1 MAPADKKPLVDQY
14 LALLRAAEEPPYHLL
29 IKSAKDM
36 TKAQARDCY
45 LHYLAWGL
53 FDVKDKYALFAVDA
67 SGKLQLPR
75 PEAKV
80 TISPPKIAGVDFK
93 YVTQIDKKGLLKTG
107 KQDIANLDARNV
119 VFLVRLSQALAA
131 MGATRLYHIGFV
143 FPATRTDNHGQGRAC
158 DFAGA
163 GGEGWD
169 VTVAAHWTAQPVV
182 MPRDAAGHKKGARLA
197 DWPANFKDTTF
208 RLDPSNPF
216 LDQSLKPE
224 LARRVFEVV
233 YRVAA
238 AEGTDTRASGFISEI
253 GSGSGFIMHPDHPT
267 SAPGTSNGREA
278 HWQHIHMQ
286 IGATGKE

>member
-1 MAPADKKPLVDQY
+1 MAPVDKKSLVDQY
-14 LALLRAAEEPPYHLL
+14 LELLRKAEEPPYHLL
-29 IKSAKDM
+29 LRSAKEM
-36 TKAQARDCY
+36 RKSEARDCY

-53 FDVKDKYALFAVDA
+53 FDVKDKYALFTVDT
-67 SGKLQLPR
+67 SGTLQPPR

-80 TISPPKIAGVDFK
+80 TIAPSRIAGVDFR
-93 YVTQIDKKGLLKTG
+93 YVEKIDKKGMIKTG
-107 KQDIANLDARNV
+107 NQPIANLDARNV

-131 MGATRLYHIGFV
+131 IGATRMYHIGFV
-143 FPATRTDNHGQGRAC
+143 FASSRSDCHGQGRAC

-163 GGEGWD
+163 GGDGWD
-169 VTVAAHWTAQPVV
+169 ITVAQHWSGQPVA

-197 DWPANFKDTTF
+197 DWPANFKATTF
-208 RLDPSNPF
+208 RLDPSNPH
-216 LDQSLKPE
+216 LDPSLNPE

-238 AEGTDTRASGFISEI
+238 QQGTDTRAGGFLSEI

-286 IGATGKE
+286 IGPTGTE